1 MHWLIRS
8 FRHRSAGDNLHHV
21 AGSLLIV
28 AGKIQRRGS
37 QSLRANSPAGNDKKR
52 NGCEGQKGRSF
63 LHGREVCRESRFL
76 ASFFLKKSEAGK
88 SVPLPPEFRRRLC
101 PSLASRRENNPA

>member
-21 AGSLLIV
+21 VGSLLIV

-37 QSLRANSPAGNDKKR
+37 QSLRANSPAGNDEKR

-76 ASFFLKKSEAGK
+76 ASFFLKKIRGRK
-88 SVPLPPEFRRRLC
+88 SVPLPSPDTLATACARRL
-101 PSLASRRENNPA
+101 LV